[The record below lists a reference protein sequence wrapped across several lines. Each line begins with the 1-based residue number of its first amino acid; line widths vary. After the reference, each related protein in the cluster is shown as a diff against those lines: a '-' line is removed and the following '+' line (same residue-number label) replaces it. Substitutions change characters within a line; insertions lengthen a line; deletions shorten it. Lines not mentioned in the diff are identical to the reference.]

1 MNIKNDILSYSVFK
15 NIQSKVFDD
24 AVPWYYADSTA
35 YIENN
40 DLTLD
45 CSFHHMIYRDNRPTS
60 PLFDSVVFAFL
71 DCLDKTD
78 QKMKEILRIKIGLIT
93 ATENS
98 FVHKPH
104 VDFDFPHQTALL
116 YLNTTDGDTI
126 FYKEKLG
133 HNTAN
138 EFTIDHKIKPEENK
152 FVYFDGLTYH
162 SSSTP
167 TNSKR
172 RVVINFNY
180 TI

>member
-1 MNIKNDILSYSVFK
+1 MNIKENILSYSVFK
-15 NIQSKVFDD
+15 NIQAKVFDD
-24 AVPWYYADSTA
+24 AVPWYYTDTTA
-35 YIENN
+35 LIEENN
-40 DLTLD
+40 LLMDN
-45 CSFHHMIYRDNRPTS
+45 SFNHMVFRDGRPTS
-60 PLFDSVVFAFL
+60 PLFDGIVFAFL
-71 DCLDKTD
+71 DCLDKTN
-78 QKMKEILRIKIGLIT
+78 QQLKEILRIKIGLIT
-93 ATENS
+93 ATENT

-104 VDFDFPHQTALL
+104 IDFDLPHQTALL
-116 YLNTTDGDTI
+116 YLNSTDGDTI

-133 HNTAN
+133 DNIDN
-138 EFTIDHKIKPEENK
+138 VLTITDRVTPEENK